1 MAQSLMITTFFS
13 KAKIGNVFGMVLFFS
28 LYIVSII
35 IGNNDDMSKGTK
47 IGLAIFPQV
56 NMSMGADVFL
66 MTESTKSGIGFG
78 NADLEIDRFSI

>member
-1 MAQSLMITTFFS
+1 MITTFFS

-47 IGLAIFPQV
+47 IGLAIFP
-56 NMSMGADVFL
+56 
-66 MTESTKSGIGFG
+66 
-78 NADLEIDRFSI
+78 